1 MGQTA
6 LDAALRASSFEPDG
20 ENGIGLLTDL
30 YELTMAEGYW
40 RSGLADMEACF
51 TSFFRENPYE
61 GGFTLV
67 CGTGQLASLVENF
80 RYTQADIAY
89 LGNLQAPGGGPMFS
103 PEFLE
108 WLSQWR
114 PRVTIDALR
123 DGDLAFPREPVVRV
137 CGPIID
143 CQLLESP
150 LLNLVN
156 FETLVATK
164 AARVCQAAQG
174 RPVAEF
180 GLRRAQGP
188 DGALSAAR
196 AAYVGGCASTS
207 NVLAAKR
214 YSIPASGTHAH
225 AWVMA
230 FPDELTA
237 FRAYAQASPK
247 NCTLLIDTYDVMRGV
262 ENAII
267 VAHEM
272 ESRGERLAGVRIDS
286 GDLCALSQ
294 RARARLDEAGLPYVK
309 VIVSNDLD
317 EHLVESLLLQ
327 GARVDGFGIGT
338 KLVTCFDQPALSGV
352 YKLSAK
358 RMPGQDWIPVL
369 KVSEQVY
376 KRTIPGVQDLRRYF
390 DESGAPVADMICTVD
405 YPHGVPATI
414 VDVND
419 PLLTRSLDGL
429 RCESMLHRF
438 TQDGQRVAQP
448 EDLSCARARAAA
460 NLATLKPASKRL
472 LNPQVYPVGIEAGLS
487 ELRQSMIAQARS
499 SQNDLT
505 WR

>member
-1 MGQTA
+1 MEQAGQSA
-6 LDAALRASSFEPDG
+6 GERASSFEPG
-20 ENGIGLLTDL
+20 GQEKVGLLTDL
-30 YELTMAEGYW
+30 YEITMAEGFW
-40 RSGLADMEACF
+40 RSGLADMQACF

-80 RYTQADIAY
+80 RYSEADIAY
-89 LGNLQAPGGGPMFS
+89 LRNLQAPGGGPLFS
-103 PEFLE
+103 GEFLD
-108 WLSQWR
+108 WLACWR

-137 CGPIID
+137 TGPIID

-164 AARVCQAAQG
+164 AARVCLAAQG

-225 AWVMA
+225 SWVMA
-230 FPDELTA
+230 FPDELSA
-237 FRAYAQASPK
+237 FRAYAQASPN
-247 NCTLLIDTYDVMRGV
+247 NCTLLVDTYDVMRGV
-262 ENAII
+262 ENAIV
-267 VAHEM
+267 VAREM
-272 ESRGERLAGVRIDS
+272 EGRGQRLAGIRIDS

-309 VIVSNDLD
+309 VILSNDLD

-358 RMPGQDWIPVL
+358 RMPGQEWEPVL

-390 DESGAPVADMICTVD
+390 DDEGVPVADMICTAD
-405 YPHGVPATI
+405 FPEGQAATI

-419 PLLTRSLDGL
+419 PLLTRTLEGL
-429 RCESMLHRF
+429 HCERMLRRV
-438 TQDGQRVAQP
+438 TQDGERAAQP
-448 EDLSCARARAAA
+448 EDLACARARAAA

-472 LNPQVYPVGIEAGLS
+472 LNPQVYPVGIEASLS
-487 ELRQSMIAQARS
+487 ELRQSMIARARS

>member
-1 MGQTA
+1 MA
-6 LDAALRASSFEPDG
+6 LTDVSRPTDVAM
-20 ENGIGLLTDL
+20 LTDL
-30 YELTMAEGYW
+30 YELTMAQ
-40 RSGLADMEACF
+40 GLWENDKLEERDCF
-51 TSFFRENPYE
+51 TAFYRDKPFGSAYA
-61 GGFTLV
+61 V
-67 CGTGQLASLVENF
+67 MCGTSDLPDLVENLRFTDEDIDYLASLF
-80 RYTQADIAY
+80 
-89 LGNLQAPGGGPMFS
+89 APAGGRMFN
-103 PEFLE
+103 PAFLE
-108 WLSQWR
+108 YLR
-114 PRVTIDALR
+114 GFRAHVDIDAVAE
-123 DGDLAFPREPVVRV
+123 GDLVFPREPMVRV
-137 CGPIID
+137 TGPALE
-143 CQLLESP
+143 CQLLETA
-150 LLNLVN
+150 LLNTIG
-156 FETLVATK
+156 FQTLAATK
-164 AARVCQAAQG
+164 TARVVAAAKG

-230 FPDELTA
+230 FPDELSA
-237 FRAYAQASPK
+237 FRAYAEASPK

-272 ESRGERLAGVRIDS
+272 EGRGERLAGVRIDS

-358 RMPGQDWIPVL
+358 RMPGQDWIPVI

-448 EDLSCARARAAA
+448 EDLSCARSRAAA
-460 NLATLKPASKRL
+460 NLASLKPASKRL

-499 SQNDLT
+499 TQNDLT